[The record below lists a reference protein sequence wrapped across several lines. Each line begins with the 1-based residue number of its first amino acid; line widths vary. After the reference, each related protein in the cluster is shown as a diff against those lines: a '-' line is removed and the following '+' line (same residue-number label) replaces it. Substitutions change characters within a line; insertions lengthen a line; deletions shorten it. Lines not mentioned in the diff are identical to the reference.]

1 MLCLSDDPSATPEG
15 AAVREIFSARASVA
29 GILAFEAALARVQAR
44 RGLIPQAAAEDMAAK
59 ADLRFFPEDEWA
71 RRRAQVGHPLVAILD
86 TWRGQLAPESREW
99 LHYGATTAD
108 LFNTVL
114 VQQLQATGT
123 RLVSQM
129 RGIELRLAGIA
140 AEHRATP
147 MVARTLGRHAL
158 PFTFGMKVAT
168 WLAEHGRSIER
179 LQGWLARYR
188 TGILS
193 GAVGTYASFGDAGP
207 AIEREVMAEL
217 GLDAP
222 EAVDWKGSRDRFA
235 ELGCAVALAAGT
247 AGHIGQEIFLLCGDD
262 LDELREAT
270 GAVGS
275 STMPH
280 KSNPSLSIEVVSRAR
295 EVSARL
301 QPLLAWI
308 GIVYERDSAQHG
320 DVLRDLCVGMADLLA
335 MLQRLLDVL
344 VVMPQNMAANLARS
358 QGLVLSEAITFAIAG
373 RLGKHSAH
381 EKMKQL
387 TRTAQAQGCSL
398 QQAALAD
405 ATLAPLLA
413 EMPGLFDATR
423 HLGQAVA
430 ITDAAV
436 ARARERGR
444 R

>member
-15 AAVREIFSARASVA
+15 AAVRQIFSARASVA

-59 ADLRFFPEDEWA
+59 AQLSFFPEDEWA
-71 RRRAQVGHPLVAILD
+71 RHRAEVGHPLVAILD
-86 TWRGQLAPESREW
+86 TWRAQLAPESREW

-114 VQQLQATGT
+114 VQQLQAAGT

-129 RGIELRLAGIA
+129 RGIEQRLADIA

-179 LQGWLARYR
+179 LQGWLVRYR

-193 GAVGTYASFGDAGP
+193 GAVGTYASFGDVGP

-235 ELGCAVALAAGT
+235 EFGCAVALAAGT
-247 AGHIGQEIFLLCGDD
+247 AGHIGQEVFLLCGDD

-320 DVLRDLCVGMADLLA
+320 EVLRDLCVGMADLLA

-358 QGLVLSEAITFAIAG
+358 QGLVLSEAITFALAG

-387 TRTAQAQGCSL
+387 ARTAQAQGCSL

-405 ATLAPLLA
+405 PALAPLLA
-413 EMPGLFDATR
+413 ETPGLFDATS

-436 ARARERGR
+436 ARVRQRQR
-444 R
+444 

>member
-1 MLCLSDDPSATPEG
+1 M
-15 AAVREIFSARASVA
+15 RQIFSARASVA

-59 ADLRFFPEDEWA
+59 AQLSFFPEDEWA

-114 VQQLQATGT
+114 VQQLQAAGAQ
-123 RLVSQM
+123 LVAQM
-129 RGIELRLAGIA
+129 RGIEERMAAIA

-217 GLDAP
+217 GLDTP
-222 EAVDWKGSRDRFA
+222 EGVDWKGSRDRFA
-235 ELGCAVALAAGT
+235 EFGCAVALAAAT
-247 AGHIGQEIFLLCGDD
+247 AGHVGQEIFLLCGDD

-280 KSNPSLSIEVVSRAR
+280 KSNPSLSIEVVSRSR

-320 DVLRDLCVGMADLLA
+320 EVLRDMCVGMADLLA
-335 MLQRLLDVL
+335 TLQQLLDVL

-358 QGLVLSEAITFAIAG
+358 RGLVLSEAITFALAG
-373 RLGKHSAH
+373 HLGKHTAH

-398 QQAALAD
+398 QQAAQAD

-413 EMPGLFDATR
+413 ELPGLFDATS

-430 ITDAAV
+430 IADAAV
-436 ARARERGR
+436 ARVHPRTPRAAG
-444 R
+444 